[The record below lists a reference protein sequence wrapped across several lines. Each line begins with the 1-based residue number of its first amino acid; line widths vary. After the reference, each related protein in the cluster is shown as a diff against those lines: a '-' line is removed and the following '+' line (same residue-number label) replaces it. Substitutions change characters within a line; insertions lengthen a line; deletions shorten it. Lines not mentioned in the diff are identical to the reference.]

1 MTPSFEERIQATR
14 AGSVAWYERAR
25 QAVCAEHPD
34 TEEKL
39 LRVPI
44 RLRENRIIAE
54 EYLELVKRE

>member
-1 MTPSFEERIQATR
+1 
-14 AGSVAWYERAR
+14 
-25 QAVCAEHPD
+25 VCAEHPD

-54 EYLELVKRE
+54 EYLEMVKRE